1 MTTEK
6 YLRQRVLKQNI
17 EITQLTSQIDSLTS
31 TLVDI
36 KETLKETEDN
46 HLSFVS
52 ELQEQVKTLTNN
64 LKDLQM
70 DMCRSELDRRLYD

>member
-6 YLRQRVLKQNI
+6 YLRQRVMNQNI
-17 EITQLTSQIDSLTS
+17 EITQLTQQIDSLTS
-31 TLVDI
+31 TLVDV
-36 KETLKETEDN
+36 KEQLKDTKDN

-52 ELQEQVKTLTNN
+52 ELQEQVKELTTN

-70 DMCRSELDRRLYD
+70 DMCRSELDKRLWE